1 MNRKRVFDLLKIV
14 VTLVM
19 GYWVFKAIDVDHLW
33 HVLVNAQ
40 WGWLLITLVLTFLGV
55 AVRAKRWQILLEVFD
70 LDIPL
75 LELIRMYFIGF
86 FFNNLL
92 PSGLGGDAVR
102 MVELNKKTH
111 RGSDTVTSVVV
122 DRLMGLFGS
131 VTLAFLALF
140 FSWQTVPREIAVA
153 SVLVFLGIILGG
165 FVLLNK
171 SLYNL
176 LRRISLIRKI
186 TDIKFVSN
194 IFTSFQ
200 TYNLRAIGRSFLA
213 GILLSLILIGM
224 NVTIGLA
231 LGIETSLA
239 YYLVFVPLI
248 SLVLLLP
255 ITFAGLGTREAA
267 YVFLFTQVGVSTEA
281 ALGLSLLYYSF
292 GNIAPG
298 LVGGAIYL
306 GQSIRDWQSRQQDPQ
321 PQVDPIGES
330 RL

>member
-1 MNRKRVFDLLKIV
+1 MNRKRIIDLLKIV
-14 VTLVM
+14 VTLGM
-19 GYWVFKAIDVDHLW
+19 AYWVFRAVEVEHLW
-33 HVLVNAQ
+33 DVLVNAD
-40 WGWLLITLVLTFLGV
+40 WGWLLITLVLAFMGV
-55 AVRAKRWQILLEVFD
+55 VVRAKRWQILLDVFE

-75 LELIRMYFIGF
+75 LELVRMYFIGF

-102 MVELNKKTH
+102 MLELNKRTH

-131 VTLAFLALF
+131 VTLASLALI
-140 FSWQTVPREIAVA
+140 FSWRTVPIEIAVA
-153 SVLVFLGIILGG
+153 SVLVFLGIIFGG

-176 LRRISLIRKI
+176 LRRIGLIRKI
-186 TDIKFVSN
+186 TDIKFVN
-194 IFTSFQ
+194 GIFTSFQ
-200 TYNLRAIGRSFLA
+200 TYNLKAIGRSFLA
-213 GILLSLILIGM
+213 GIVLSLILIGM

-231 LGIETSLA
+231 LGIDTSLA

-292 GNIAPG
+292 GNIAPV
-298 LVGGAIYL
+298 LVGGIIYL
-306 GQSIRDWQSRQQDPQ
+306 WQTLREWRDRQQDPQ
-321 PQVDPIGES
+321 PQVDSIRES